1 MVLGGSL
8 AGGVTFAAG
17 AAGAGGWELFSM
29 AGSSKFTLHGKA
41 AQLRFNLMW
50 NINMI
55 ALDDYIQ

>member
-1 MVLGGSL
+1 LEEGCVVLGGSL

-41 AQLRFNLMW
+41 AQYTSTENTTCT
-50 NINMI
+50 IKV
-55 ALDDYIQ
+55 